1 MKINN
6 ITNLEQYMITGR
18 QVMEGDRSFMYL
30 GAVIKSKNVIS
41 EEIKSR
47 IAAVNRRFYSLE
59 QIFKSRPLSKRGKI
73 KT

>member
-1 MKINN
+1 MINESETKCMKINN

-41 EEIKSR
+41 EEIK
-47 IAAVNRRFYSLE
+47 
-59 QIFKSRPLSKRGKI
+59 
-73 KT
+73 